1 MHATSLTSNF
11 AHFDLQKWLFLWK
24 SVEGVAATCAFWSSL
39 SSHFQVMVC
48 RALWHI
54 LILDQRKGNREHKF
68 LIKVMFFF
76 LQKKV
81 IVCEF
86 ELWSL
91 IFCKLL
97 AVAFIVY
104 FCGIMSHFLYFDT
117 SVIITNTSNLVTYI
131 SQKFLDFLYICSQL
145 PNGFIV
151 ILTSYRYCVE
161 HTSKPTQVGHWPG
174 LYVLATAYL
183 QNGSMIF

>member
-24 SVEGVAATCAFWSSL
+24 SVEGVAATYAFWSSL

-86 ELWSL
+86 WAL

-104 FCGIMSHFLYFDT
+104 FYGIMSHFLYFDT
-117 SVIITNTSNLVTYI
+117 FVIITNTSNLVIPTFHKNFWISYI
-131 SQKFLDFLYICSQL
+131 S
-145 PNGFIV
+145 
-151 ILTSYRYCVE
+151 
-161 HTSKPTQVGHWPG
+161 
-174 LYVLATAYL
+174 VL
-183 QNGSMIF
+183 S

>member
-81 IVCEF
+81 IVS
-86 ELWSL
+86 LW
-91 IFCKLL
+91 
-97 AVAFIVY
+97 
-104 FCGIMSHFLYFDT
+104 G
-117 SVIITNTSNLVTYI
+117 
-131 SQKFLDFLYICSQL
+131 FLDLKSELIRKAETQKIREKQTNMALFLRRKSLNNWKHDKQ
-145 PNGFIV
+145 V
-151 ILTSYRYCVE
+151 IGR
-161 HTSKPTQVGHWPG
+161 
-174 LYVLATAYL
+174 
-183 QNGSMIF
+183 